1 MAENFNPILPDVGIG
16 GGVRFNTPS
25 VDSTTG
31 NAFRAVAQVLDTG
44 LDYFTAAQKA
54 QAAADKSKG
63 ISAYASEVGKLQ
75 AGYEQGKLSRTQL
88 DAQRRQVF
96 REYSVRHPDDI
107 AEFGQIEKQMFGYSS
122 NSKEEA
128 VVEAGQK
135 QTQTA
140 LQKGWEILGTDAS
153 EADAL
158 QAGNK
163 RMQHEYN
170 IDFAMRQLDLATKTQ
185 SLDSNIQKQK
195 QEKATDGVVVAVNGS
210 VNDQAYVMMQKVL
223 QMPTNEIQ
231 QNTGQLSQDIAR
243 LRAFMSMQLGQAFS
257 QAGQQGVTLAPEAR
271 KQMIDNLNMQMD
283 NIEAYIQSPTE
294 AMKKSIENL
303 EILTKGNL
311 DKMSPEFAQLRILG
325 PVVGPNLVGYM
336 VEQQR
341 SGLLS
346 QLTGD
351 ASRAMALA
359 RQTLEGK
366 VNLEALTPPER
377 RVSVGALNSVM
388 QAPNMAQS
396 TEPDKD
402 SSTFMKALKTF
413 TGQLPKAPLTDQL
426 GIIDSITT
434 PQFMANLDTAIK
446 QGKTVDLTGI
456 PEAVTTAR
464 SILQQEITRQINS
477 QNPTAYGQNV
487 LGINPTADAN
497 GNISVNLEPPETVS
511 ARHPVDGVGM
521 PSFINGR
528 TAAGGADLG
537 GIQPTPEV
545 AQIQKTVDTF
555 NKLNTVLRMLGTG
568 NSSGPSGT
576 AGPASSSLVG
586 SKGADN
592 MLLNSVRQ
600 VESGGNNKAV
610 SPKGALGSFQV
621 MPDTA
626 KNPGYG
632 IKPLEDPSDPK
643 EARRFA
649 TEYLTAMKQE
659 FNGNPYLAVLA
670 YNAGPGPVRK
680 WMEGKGDLPQETIDY
695 GRKIMRE
702 LGGM

>member
-1 MAENFNPILPDVGIG
+1 MAENFNPVLPQVDGG
-16 GGVRFNTPS
+16 GGVRFNAPP
-25 VDSTTG
+25 VDNTTG
-31 NAFRAVAQVLDTG
+31 NAFRAIAQVLDTG

-54 QAAADKSKG
+54 QAAANKNKG

-96 REYSVRHPDDI
+96 REYSVRHPDNI
-107 AEFGQIEKQMFGYSS
+107 SEFSSIEKQMFGYSS
-122 NSKEEA
+122 NAKEEA

-158 QAGNK
+158 EAGNK

-223 QMPTNEIQ
+223 QMPTTEIQ
-231 QNTGQLSQDIAR
+231 QNSGQLSQDIAR

-257 QAGQQGVTLAPEAR
+257 QAGQQGITLAPEAR

-294 AMKKSIENL
+294 AMKKGIQNMETL
-303 EILTKGNL
+303 FKGNL
-311 DKMSPEFAQLRILG
+311 MQMSPAFAQLSALG
-325 PVVGPNLVGYM
+325 PVVGPNLAAYM
-336 VEQQR
+336 IEKSR
-341 SGLLS
+341 DGFLSGL
-346 QLTGD
+346 TTD
-351 ASRAMALA
+351 AATAMALA
-359 RQTLEGK
+359 QQALKGQ
-366 VNLEALTPPER
+366 VNLSALPPDQR
-377 RVSVGALNSVM
+377 RLVAGAQNSTLQV
-388 QAPNMAQS
+388 PGLAQS
-396 TEPDKD
+396 PAPEKD
-402 SSTFMKALKTF
+402 SDTFMKAFKSF
-413 TGQLPKAPLTDQL
+413 TSELPKVPLTDQL
-426 GIIDSITT
+426 GIIESITT

-446 QGKTVDLTGI
+446 QGKQVDLTGI
-456 PEAVTTAR
+456 PEAVTQAR

-487 LGINPTADAN
+487 LGINPTADAD
-497 GNISVNLEPPETVS
+497 GNISLNLEAPEAVN
-511 ARHPVDGVGM
+511 ARAKIEPIGK
-521 PSFINGR
+521 F
-528 TAAGGADLG
+528 
-537 GIQPTPEV
+537 PTPMPGPSSSIQ
-545 AQIQKTVDTF
+545 QIQKTVDTF
-555 NKLNTVLRMLGTG
+555 NKLNAVLKMLAPVTGPQGTVGA
-568 NSSGPSGT
+568 P
-576 AGPASSSLVG
+576 SSSLVG
-586 SKGADN
+586 SKGADKA
-592 MLLNSVRQ
+592 LLNSVQQ
-600 VESGGNNKAV
+600 VESGGDNKAV
-610 SPKGALGSFQV
+610 SPKGALGPFQV

-649 TEYLTAMKQE
+649 TDYLTAMKQE

-670 YNAGPGPVRK
+670 YNAGPGPVKK
-680 WMEGKGDLPQETIDY
+680 WLEGKGDLPQETIDY

-702 LGGM
+702 LGGF